1 MRPGAQPKRSAS
13 CGSGPFE
20 EWPGPDRQQVE
31 SIVATQQEWPGTGG
45 DSPSAAG
52 AQEILSVLCA
62 RGIEVT
68 DDARQRIQS
77 QWDPAALERWLERA
91 VVATSI
97 EDVLDDP
104 S

>member
-1 MRPGAQPKRSAS
+1 M
-13 CGSGPFE
+13 
-20 EWPGPDRQQVE
+20 E
-31 SIVATQQEWPGTGG
+31 SIVATQPELPGTGG
-45 DSPSAAG
+45 DSPSGAG
-52 AQEILSVLCA
+52 AQEILTVLRA

-77 QWDPAALERWLERA
+77 QWDPAVLERWLERA